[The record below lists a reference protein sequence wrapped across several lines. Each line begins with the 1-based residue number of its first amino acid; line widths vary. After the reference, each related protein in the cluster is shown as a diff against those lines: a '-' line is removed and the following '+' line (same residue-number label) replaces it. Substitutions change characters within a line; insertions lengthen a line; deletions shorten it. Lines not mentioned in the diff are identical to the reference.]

1 MKNILVSQPN
11 PVSLEKSPFC
21 ELIEKY
27 KVKIDFTP
35 FIKVEA
41 ISAKEFRT
49 QRVDILAHTA
59 VIFTSRGNIDNF
71 FKICEENRTVITDD
85 MKYFCT
91 TEAIALY
98 LQKHIVYRKRKV
110 FFGKGR
116 FSDLM
121 DIIVKHKEEKYLLAM
136 SEPHN
141 PEMRISLD
149 KAKIKY
155 SKIILSHTVS
165 RDIKDSVDISK
176 YDIVVFYSAPEINSL
191 VANFPDIKEK
201 DIVIA
206 TFGTATASTAV
217 KLGIKVS
224 ILASTKTFPSM
235 ITALA
240 DYIQKVAKSQPID
253 TSYIKEAIDA
263 EKALKD
269 LLLSKIKGAKKKK
282 PTARAVAAA
291 AAKKSVAKQKA
302 L

>member
-1 MKNILVSQPN
+1 MKNILVSQPT
-11 PVSLEKSPFC
+11 PAFIEKSPFN

-27 KVKIDFTP
+27 KVNIDFIP

-41 ISAKEFRT
+41 VTAKEFRA

-59 VIFTSRGNIDNF
+59 IIFTSRGNIDNF
-71 FKICEENRTVITDD
+71 FKICEENRTIVSDD

-116 FSDLM
+116 FTDLM

-141 PEMRISLD
+141 PEMPISLD

-165 RDIKDSVDISK
+165 QDLKDEVDISK
-176 YDIVVFYSAPEINSL
+176 YDIAVFYSAPEINSF
-191 VANFPDIKEK
+191 VTNFADVEEK
-201 DIVIA
+201 KVVVA
-206 TFGTATASTAV
+206 TFGTATASTADA
-217 KLGIKVS
+217 LGVKVS

-235 ITALA
+235 ITALS
-240 DYIQKVAKSQPID
+240 DYIDKVSKSKPID
-253 TSYIKEAIDA
+253 TSYIKEAI
-263 EKALKD
+263 EEENNLKEQ
-269 LLLSKIKGAKKKK
+269 LLLKVKNMRARK
-282 PTARAVAAA
+282 PVSRTVVT
-291 AAKKSVAKQKA
+291 KKSIAK
-302 L
+302 